1 MTSLP
6 QDFSKTRFRFLV
18 VSEMCL
24 FQRAVKWLSNLLHE
38 PFVRANIKQNLLQ
51 TEQVD
56 SRLTSLASQTS
67 LALTQSTCDKS
78 TLPVVSQDLSQG
90 L

>member
-1 MTSLP
+1 MTALP

-56 SRLTSLASQTS
+56 SRLNVARFANVPSAY
-67 LALTQSTCDKS
+67 A
-78 TLPVVSQDLSQG
+78 VDL
-90 L
+90 

>member
-1 MTSLP
+1 MTALP

-24 FQRAVKWLSNLLHE
+24 FQRAIKWLSNVLHE

-56 SRLTSLASQTS
+56 SRLTSLA
-67 LALTQSTCDKS
+67 LARAFSAYA
-78 TLPVVSQDLSQG
+78 VDLWQG
-90 L
+90 YSYICTFFF